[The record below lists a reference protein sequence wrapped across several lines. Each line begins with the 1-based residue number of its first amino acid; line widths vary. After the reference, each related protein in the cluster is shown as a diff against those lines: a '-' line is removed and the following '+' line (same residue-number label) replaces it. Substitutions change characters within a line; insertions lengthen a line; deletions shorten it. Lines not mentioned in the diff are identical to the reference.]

1 MKATSLGIK
10 PADSSKNRG
19 RMRLIWDPDK
29 CVGCR
34 VCEAVCSFIKE
45 GESNPVKARC
55 KIVRTVKDNILYKVR
70 VHCQQ
75 CEDAFCMAVC
85 PTGAIVED
93 ENGVKSTDTEKCIGC
108 GMCTIACPFGAISV
122 DPDKRV
128 SIKCD
133 LCRDLDEPQCV
144 KYCYAEAL
152 QYVAVEKTGMV
163 MARAKSEKMMEQHLM
178 KGGASCQ

>member
-1 MKATSLGIK
+1 MKATPLKTI
-10 PADSSKNRG
+10 PAASSDSQK
-19 RMRLIWDPDK
+19 RMRLIWDHEK

-45 GESNPVKARC
+45 GESNPVKSRC

-75 CEDAFCMAVC
+75 CEDPFCKAVC
-85 PTGAIVED
+85 PSDAIIED
-93 ENGVKSTDTEKCIGC
+93 MNGVKSVDEDKCIGC
-108 GMCTIACPFGAISV
+108 RMCEIACPVGAITV
-122 DPDKRV
+122 NPDKHV

-133 LCRDLDEPQCV
+133 LCKGLDEPQCV

-152 QYVAVEKTGMV
+152 QYMAPEKTGAY
-163 MARAKSEKMMEQHLM
+163 MARTKSEKMMEQHQ